1 MKLIALSFAA
11 LSLAAVSSADL
22 KSELKEMNARVGNA
36 MVKGDMKNLEAMMKA
51 GVTKDFT
58 YTESGQTMNFSQMM
72 EMMKQS
78 MGAMKTTSAHTDI
91 VTVKEKGNMG
101 VATQKRTMTG
111 TMTGPDKK
119 SHKMSFNGTT
129 TDTFVKVGK
138 EWKMSKMV
146 WGKNTMMMDGK
157 PMNMPKMSGGK

>member
-1 MKLIALSFAA
+1 MKLIAVTFAA
-11 LSLAAVSSADL
+11 LSLVAISSADL
-22 KSELKEMNARVGNA
+22 KSELKEMNARTGNA
-36 MVKGDMKNLEAMMKA
+36 MVKGDMKSLEAMMKA

-58 YTESGQTMNFSQMM
+58 YTEAGKTMNFSQMM

-78 MGAMKTTSAHTDI
+78 MGAMKVTSAHTDI

-101 VATQKRTMTG
+101 VATQKRTLTGIMT
-111 TMTGPDKK
+111 TPDKK
-119 SHKMSFNGTT
+119 THKMSFGGMT

-138 EWKMSKMV
+138 EWKMQKMV

-157 PMNMPKMSGGK
+157 PMDPAKMGGGK